1 MHPQLAALPAVEAV
15 DVALPPRAN
24 VAYVPGVSD
33 NVAPALADLGLPVT
47 VVDSTALGTGDL
59 SRYTHVVVGPRAYE
73 SNAALAANNARLL
86 DWARRGGTM
95 VLTGAAPVLQR
106 DVPFD
111 LFTFAMSGKR
121 LQGSLYG
128 TTTSRTDV
136 PLLADFFAAQRDD

>member
-1 MHPQLAALPAVEAV
+1 MIITV
-15 DVALPPRAN
+15 
-24 VAYVPGVSD
+24 GV
-33 NVAPALADLGLPVT
+33 V
-47 VVDSTALGTGDL
+47 TGDL
-59 SRYTHVVVGPRAYE
+59 MNPAQEMT
-73 SNAALAANNARLL
+73 
-86 DWARRGGTM
+86 RRGGTM

-136 PLLADFFAAQRDD
+136 PLLADLYLRGELKLDELITRTYTLDDINQAFRDMHDGKNVRGVIIYD